1 MALDYRHTL
10 ISVEEAQAWIATGR
24 AVVIDCRFEL
34 ADPDAGAAMY
44 RAAHLPGAVF
54 WDLERDLSGP
64 KGIGT
69 GRHPLPSIDAFAELI
84 ARASITPQT
93 QVILYDEW
101 DGMNAARAW
110 WMLHACGYAA
120 TAVLDGGF
128 RAWRSAKLPVTKEI
142 PLPPHRYQIPN
153 LPSWKLPIVETDEV
167 TAACEQ
173 REVLLLD
180 ARAPERYR
188 GEVEPFD
195 PVPGHIPG
203 AVNRFFRANVDA
215 STGRFRPA
223 EVLRAEF
230 ESLLAGRD
238 PALTI
243 HYCGSGVTACHNL
256 LAWFHS
262 GLPFARLYPGSW
274 GAWCSDPRRPVACPA
289 RQDCDPPGRG
299 AFERKPGAAR

>member
-1 MALDYRHTL
+1 MGLDYRHTL

-34 ADPDAGAAMY
+34 ADPDAGAALY
-44 RAAHLPGAVF
+44 RAAHLPGAFF

-64 KGIGT
+64 KGEGT
-69 GRHPLPSIDAFAELI
+69 GRHPLPAIEAFAELI
-84 ARASITPQT
+84 ARSAITPQT

-110 WMLHACGYAA
+110 WMLQACGYAA

-128 RAWRSAKLPVTKEI
+128 RAWRGAKLPVTKET
-142 PLPPHRYQIPN
+142 PLPPFRYRAPD
-153 LPSWKLPIVETDEV
+153 LPGWRLPIVETEAV
-167 TAACEQ
+167 ATAREQ
-173 REVLLLD
+173 PEVLLID
-180 ARAPERYR
+180 ARAPERYL
-188 GEVEPFD
+188 GVVEPFD

-215 STGRFRPA
+215 ATGRFRPA
-223 EVLRAEF
+223 EQLRAEF
-230 ESLLAGRD
+230 ETLLAGRD
-238 PALTI
+238 PAQAI

-256 LAWFHS
+256 LAWVHA

-274 GAWCSDPRRPVACPA
+274 GAWCSDPSRPVRCPA
-289 RQDCDPPGRG
+289 RSQHAPDS
-299 AFERKPGAAR
+299 